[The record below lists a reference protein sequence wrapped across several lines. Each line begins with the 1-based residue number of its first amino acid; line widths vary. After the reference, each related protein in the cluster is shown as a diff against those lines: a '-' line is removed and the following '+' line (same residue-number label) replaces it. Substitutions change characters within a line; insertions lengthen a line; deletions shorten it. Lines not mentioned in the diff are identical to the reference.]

1 MLTGLGNFLKMWA
14 ANILTKKRKYLAT
27 YWAIVKLALLSKTSD
42 ATFGDLLWKIGLLLF
57 QDLVTLGAIAK
68 STVQQC

>member
-42 ATFGDLLWKIGLLLF
+42 ATFGDLL
-57 QDLVTLGAIAK
+57 
-68 STVQQC
+68 

>member
-14 ANILTKKRKYLAT
+14 ANILTKKRKYLST

-42 ATFGDLLWKIGLLLF
+42 ATFGDLL
-57 QDLVTLGAIAK
+57 
-68 STVQQC
+68 